1 MTIDFSWERDGF
13 HIRVNEQT
21 SFGEQEYDFVLYN
34 GNGFSWKVD
43 LLTSLLSGLG
53 LPNNPVKGFSDK
65 LKEYIIILNEYPNLY
80 VADDEVG
87 LAIKVSYELGVY
99 EYICTF
105 SHSPRVVYCRG
116 NNLCNSISIKLIES
130 ELMPFN
136 KLIKML
142 KKRLK
147 EIKMS
152 ISKENLEAATYKVI
166 TLDGERFMKQSI
178 KRFKKQVEL
187 IDPELVPEVSYI
199 PAEDSYVA
207 YYVFHDEDL
216 WFIRGYIHSRNNSPD
231 SFYNS
236 FIVHLNRCIKFL
248 RRGGYKC

>member
-53 LPNNPVKGFSDK
+53 LPNNPVKGFSNK
-65 LKEYIIILNEYPNLY
+65 LKEYIVILNEYPNLY
-80 VADDEVG
+80 AADDEVG
-87 LAIKVSYELGVY
+87 LAIKVSYEHGMY

-105 SHSPRVVYCRG
+105 SHSPRIICCKG

-136 KLIKML
+136 KLIKVL

-147 EIKMS
+147 EIKTS

-166 TLDGERFMKQSI
+166 TLDGEEFI
-178 KRFKKQVEL
+178 KKAVRRLKKEIEL
-187 IDPELVPEVSYI
+187 FDPESGDEMSYVP
-199 PAEDSYVA
+199 AKDSYVA

-216 WFIRGYIHSRNNSPD
+216 WFIKGYIHSRNNSPD

>member
-43 LLTSLLSGLG
+43 LLSSLLSGLG

-80 VADDEVG
+80 AADDEVG

-105 SHSPRVVYCRG
+105 SHSPRVGYCRG

-216 WFIRGYIHSRNNSPD
+216 WFIRGYIHARNNSPD

-248 RRGGYKC
+248 RRGGYNC

>member
-53 LPNNPVKGFSDK
+53 LPNNPVKGFSNK
-65 LKEYIIILNEYPNLY
+65 LKEYIVILNEYPNLY
-80 VADDEVG
+80 AADDEVG

-136 KLIKML
+136 KLIKVL

-147 EIKMS
+147 EIKTS

>member
-53 LPNNPVKGFSDK
+53 LPNNPVKGFSNK
-65 LKEYIIILNEYPNLY
+65 LKEYIVILNEYPNLY
-80 VADDEVG
+80 AADDEVG
-87 LAIKVSYELGVY
+87 LAIKVSYELGMY

>member
-43 LLTSLLSGLG
+43 LLSSLLSGLG

-80 VADDEVG
+80 AADDEVG

-105 SHSPRVVYCRG
+105 SHSPRVGYCRG

-216 WFIRGYIHSRNNSPD
+216 WFIRGYIHARNNSPD

>member
-43 LLTSLLSGLG
+43 LLSSLLSGLG

-136 KLIKML
+136 KLIKVL

-147 EIKMS
+147 EIKTS